1 MLPRLSRAAKSRS
14 MPPQEFSC
22 AHPPLSFQL
31 NIAQRNR
38 TVAGGDDKI
47 VLAAQNLS
55 SVATEADHRPRKDFQ
70 ILIVELHE
78 RAGPRIEGANF
89 SLNCFGCFGPI
100 DLAVFTF

>member
-1 MLPRLSRAAKSRS
+1 MLPRLRRAAKSRS
-14 MPPQEFSC
+14 VPAQEFRC

-31 NIAQRNR
+31 NFAQRNR
-38 TVAGGDDKI
+38 TLAGGDDKI

-55 SVATEADHRPRKDFQ
+55 SIAIEADRRPRKDFQ

-89 SLNCFGCFGPI
+89 SLNCFG
-100 DLAVFTF
+100 